1 MMNASPSPEVL
12 IRAIFSEK
20 FWQLHVLFMA
30 TQGRLFY
37 DHTKESLVLYEVNV
51 TIYMEADNPEQAERY
66 VETALDNCV
75 SSGEI
80 NGYDLE
86 QPAEE

>member
-1 MMNASPSPEVL
+1 M
-12 IRAIFSEK
+12 
-20 FWQLHVLFMA
+20 
-30 TQGRLFY
+30 
-37 DHTKESLVLYEVNV
+37 LYEVNV